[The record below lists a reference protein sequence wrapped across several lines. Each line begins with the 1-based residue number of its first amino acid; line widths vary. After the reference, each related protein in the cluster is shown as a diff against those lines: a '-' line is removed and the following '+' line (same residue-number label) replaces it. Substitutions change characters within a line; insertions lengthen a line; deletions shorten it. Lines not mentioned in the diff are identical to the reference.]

1 MSDKEDRTLG
11 EKHSAQGRRRPQP
24 SEHSSLES
32 QALTQD
38 TMEPGSFPESS
49 DDEGSSMSAEVE
61 ASSSRGSA
69 KPSSAIIKTDPED
82 SGAGEEDPTPR
93 GGPAMPVQKRR
104 RVTRACD
111 ECRRKK
117 IKCDGKQP
125 CTHCSVYSYEC
136 TYDKPSNRRRNPAPQ
151 YIEALESRLQRA
163 EDLLRK
169 FMPDVNLADPSL
181 DPAIQQEFQNR
192 EKARAQAAKV
202 KKEAMQRA
210 ASEAQD
216 PQLMSMIETI
226 GQLDLSEGGEWDF
239 HGTSSGAVFLRRM
252 KQHFRGLLGN
262 DYRTPFLPR
271 PPRPQGMFN
280 LDSPRSN
287 SSSPWDVSPMPNLYD
302 LPDKEKARTLCYYS
316 LNCAT
321 CLMRVVHI
329 PTFYEMFDKV
339 YELPPDGFGNEE
351 KRFLGLLYSVL
362 ALGCMYNVSTDD
374 PSHPVTYKTA
384 MDEGIKYYTSARV
397 LIQDIAE
404 CRDLTSLQAL
414 LYMLLFLQVTANISG
429 CYSFVGIAL
438 RSAIRMGL
446 HRRLPHAKLTPIEDE
461 SRKRVFFV
469 IRQMDTY
476 ISAILGFPMMLS
488 HEDIDQALPTE
499 VDDEYITKDAILTP
513 PPGTPSFFEAFNAQ
527 ARLMEILEKV
537 VRHIYPIKGMEESF
551 RMKDETANATYVI
564 NYGRIREIEQDLQ
577 DWYDRLPE
585 YWRPSPDGP
594 IEVIRVRTL
603 LRFAYAHVQMMLYR
617 PFLHY
622 ASPKLSTGKQ
632 ADERCY
638 ACAAA
643 AITVSR
649 NIVHIGIEIQKQAH
663 LIGPYWFALY
673 TQFFAI
679 ISLVY
684 YVLENPDKPGATE
697 ILADAREGSEV
708 IASLSQR
715 SVAAER
721 ITNAL
726 SSLFE
731 QLPERLRQIK
741 GRPIPSKKRSAS
753 SAKQSLS
760 ARPGGIALDLNKT
773 QRRSDEIGRP
783 QMRTPGEQQIKV
795 PQRTSS
801 FDIARMQQGGL
812 SAHNFSTSF
821 QDLLPM
827 DMSSTGEGSEGSSTP
842 GGIGQP
848 SAQNLLRLQ
857 TQAPGGNSTLYKL
870 DAMMFPT
877 GDPFAYPN
885 QQPLMDF
892 PIASPQARQ
901 GGPHNGGGGGGQNPD
916 SMQFYMPNMYD
927 DIEGQLLGPLPPYL
941 AQHHGQTHHGLDINS
956 QVYNAASML
965 SMPPVQGSH
974 SHNLTAQQ
982 RHQREIDAMLADPNF
997 RGDWGDILGNG
1008 GFRHM

>member
-11 EKHSAQGRRRPQP
+11 EKHSAQGQRRPQP

-125 CTHCSVYSYEC
+125 CTHCSVYSYGKYSLRTFVQNLAQQKACTLTQPDLEC

-384 MDEGIKYYTSARV
+384 MDEGYGSTRTYALTRV
-397 LIQDIAE
+397 
-404 CRDLTSLQAL
+404 C
-414 LYMLLFLQVTANISG
+414 F
-429 CYSFVGIAL
+429 
-438 RSAIRMGL
+438 
-446 HRRLPHAKLTPIEDE
+446 
-461 SRKRVFFV
+461 
-469 IRQMDTY
+469 QM
-476 ISAILGFPMMLS
+476 
-488 HEDIDQALPTE
+488 
-499 VDDEYITKDAILTP
+499 
-513 PPGTPSFFEAFNAQ
+513 
-527 ARLMEILEKV
+527 
-537 VRHIYPIKGMEESF
+537 
-551 RMKDETANATYVI
+551 
-564 NYGRIREIEQDLQ
+564 
-577 DWYDRLPE
+577 
-585 YWRPSPDGP
+585 
-594 IEVIRVRTL
+594 
-603 LRFAYAHVQMMLYR
+603 
-617 PFLHY
+617 
-622 ASPKLSTGKQ
+622 
-632 ADERCY
+632 
-638 ACAAA
+638 
-643 AITVSR
+643 
-649 NIVHIGIEIQKQAH
+649 
-663 LIGPYWFALY
+663 
-673 TQFFAI
+673 
-679 ISLVY
+679 
-684 YVLENPDKPGATE
+684 
-697 ILADAREGSEV
+697 
-708 IASLSQR
+708 
-715 SVAAER
+715 
-721 ITNAL
+721 
-726 SSLFE
+726 
-731 QLPERLRQIK
+731 
-741 GRPIPSKKRSAS
+741 
-753 SAKQSLS
+753 
-760 ARPGGIALDLNKT
+760 
-773 QRRSDEIGRP
+773 
-783 QMRTPGEQQIKV
+783 
-795 PQRTSS
+795 
-801 FDIARMQQGGL
+801 
-812 SAHNFSTSF
+812 
-821 QDLLPM
+821 
-827 DMSSTGEGSEGSSTP
+827 
-842 GGIGQP
+842 
-848 SAQNLLRLQ
+848 
-857 TQAPGGNSTLYKL
+857 
-870 DAMMFPT
+870 
-877 GDPFAYPN
+877 
-885 QQPLMDF
+885 
-892 PIASPQARQ
+892 
-901 GGPHNGGGGGGQNPD
+901 
-916 SMQFYMPNMYD
+916 
-927 DIEGQLLGPLPPYL
+927 
-941 AQHHGQTHHGLDINS
+941 
-956 QVYNAASML
+956 
-965 SMPPVQGSH
+965 
-974 SHNLTAQQ
+974 LTA
-982 RHQREIDAMLADPNF
+982 A
-997 RGDWGDILGNG
+997 LG
-1008 GFRHM
+1008 